1 MLLKEAREPLWTIV
15 DGALETEPRTTVASS
30 LVEDKRLPIGL
41 KPATARPLARVQRR
55 LRARARLTLRHLRG
69 MRTALSFA
77 ALLAAVSVV
86 LFSPL
91 LIDDLVFHASYLL
104 RPSPDAETITQ
115 PTLIIDQP
123 LLTIVSGTLSVP
135 PSRSGQARTGEAL
148 AALIKGGGARLAL
161 KGPVIQVEL
170 SPRGLD
176 DSPEE
181 PAWPAPDLL
190 GRLSP
195 LLAALVEQTFET
207 LTIRDGTI
215 LLKSGGGRV
224 DTLKDVSADVS
235 VKRKTAVRIKGSATL
250 NGEVLNFDST
260 FGARIGRRGSS
271 RMPIKA
277 QIQSGLFSVAVDGR
291 LEVGQGLALVATM
304 ADVTIPNVRSVARW
318 FGQIWP
324 SGAGLRD
331 FSTHGS
337 AEWTGQSIVFSK
349 GTFRMDGNEGNGA
362 LSLTFAAPRPM
373 VAGTLAFQNVYMTPY
388 LGLSKD
394 NVAKDNVAKD
404 DAALAPAARSLV
416 GFLKSAH
423 NLTLPLIG
431 ELDADVR
438 VSAESIAFGGWQS
451 GRSALSLALRDSQ
464 LLLNL
469 ADMVIL
475 GGGTAAGEI
484 AILGTPTI
492 PNYTS
497 HGRFDEIELADFTTV
512 LAGTPLLA
520 GKGQVV
526 FDLKSSGG
534 AGIDLLSRLS
544 GHIDVGMPGGGSATC
559 TMKELGTLALN
570 GCRSTTALAPFNAA
584 ISTTN
589 GVVAADR
596 MEAMAGRERLRIEG
610 TMDLVTS
617 IMNVTVTSST
627 PQVIDAAREP
637 GEIDRFEVRDFV
649 SVRGRPDEPQIL
661 VRPR

>member
-1 MLLKEAREPLWTIV
+1 M
-15 DGALETEPRTTVASS
+15 
-30 LVEDKRLPIGL
+30 PIGL
-41 KPATARPLARVQRR
+41 KPAIARPLARVQRR
-55 LRARARLTLRHLRG
+55 LRAMARLVLRHWRG

-104 RPSPDAETITQ
+104 RPSPDAVTMTQ
-115 PTLIIDQP
+115 PTLISDQP

-148 AALIKGGGARLAL
+148 AALIKGGGAKLAL

-176 DSPEE
+176 DSPDE
-181 PAWPAPDLL
+181 PAWPAPALL
-190 GRLSP
+190 GTLSP
-195 LLAALVEQTFET
+195 LLAALVEGTFET

-224 DTLKDVSADVS
+224 DTLKAVSADVS
-235 VKRKTAVRIKGSATL
+235 VKRKTAVRVRGSATL

-291 LEVGQGLALVATM
+291 LEVGQGLALVATT
-304 ADVTIPNVRSVARW
+304 ADVTVPNVRSVARW
-318 FGQIWP
+318 FGEIWP

-331 FSTHGS
+331 FSAHGS

-362 LSLTFAAPRPM
+362 LSLTFDAARPM
-373 VAGTLAFQNVYMTPY
+373 VAGSLAFQNVDMTPY
-388 LGLSKD
+388 LGRS
-394 NVAKDNVAKD
+394 KDNVAKD

-469 ADMVIL
+469 ADMVIP

-497 HGRFDEIELADFTTV
+497 HGRFDDIELAGFTTV

-520 GKGQVV
+520 GQGQVV
-526 FDLKSSGG
+526 FDLKSSGA
-534 AGIDLLSRLS
+534 AGIDLLSRLR
-544 GHIDVGMPGGGSATC
+544 GHIDVGMPGGGSAAC
-559 TMKELGTLALN
+559 TMKELGTLAQN

-596 MEAMAGRERLRIEG
+596 MEAMAGAERLRIEG

-617 IMNVTVTSST
+617 IMNINVIAAT
-627 PQVIDAAREP
+627 PQAIDAAREP
-637 GEIDRFEVRDFV
+637 GAVERFEVRDFV
-649 SVRGRPDEPQIL
+649 SVRGRPDQPQII
-661 VRPR
+661 VQPR